1 MHKIAFKQKEKVE
14 KYFYK
19 GKKNDREEKLKQ
31 KEKRIEIKILKN
43 SSHHFQEVVMMKTP

>member
-19 GKKNDREEKLKQ
+19 GKKTTEEKLKQ